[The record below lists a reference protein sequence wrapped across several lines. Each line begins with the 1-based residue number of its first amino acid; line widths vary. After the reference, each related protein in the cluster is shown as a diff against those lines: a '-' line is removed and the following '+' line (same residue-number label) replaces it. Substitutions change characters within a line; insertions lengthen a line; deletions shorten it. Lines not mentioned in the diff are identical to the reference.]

1 MKRPLHLF
9 LFSIIVCLLLAA
21 CVGSTTSSGTPTE
34 SSSMTL
40 NVFAAASLTAS
51 FNEIASTYHQMHPNI
66 TIKPVYN
73 GSQILEQQIA
83 SGASADVFA
92 SADTTN
98 MQKASQAGLVGASQI
113 FVKNR
118 LVVIIPLNTPGKI
131 TSLKDL
137 ARKGFKIDR
146 RKVHLDD
153 PLKSLG
159 EFHVPVKLHR
169 EVTAHVKVTV
179 NREGSEVGN

>member
-9 LFSIIVCLLLAA
+9 LFSIVVCLLLAA
-21 CVGSTTSSGTPTE
+21 CGGSSTSSGTPTP
-34 SSSMTL
+34 SVSVTL
-40 NVFAAASLTAS
+40 NVFAAASLTGS

-83 SGASADVFA
+83 SGAPADIFA

-98 MQKASQAGLVGASQI
+98 MQKASKAGLVGASQI

-118 LVVIIPLNTPGKI
+118 
-131 TSLKDL
+131 S
-137 ARKGFKIDR
+137 
-146 RKVHLDD
+146 
-153 PLKSLG
+153 
-159 EFHVPVKLHR
+159 
-169 EVTAHVKVTV
+169 
-179 NREGSEVGN
+179 